1 MTTATSRTTWSGA
14 VLVAQTREDHP
25 ASRRLQHAGD
35 DDVGRLTEIATA
47 VVDDHHGA
55 VVEIGDTLPGFL
67 PLAHH
72 LHAHRLAGQDH
83 GLERVGQL
91 VDVEHGH
98 AAELRHLVEVVV
110 VGEHLG
116 AQRLAELDQLAVDLT
131 DVGEIRVH
139 DLDLHLA
146 ATLQALQD
154 VESALAP
161 VPAQRIG
168 RVRDLLQLTQHE
180 LRRDQCPVDEA
191 GLAHV
196 GDAAV
201 DDDGRVEHLRELTP
215 PAPWEEDGRHQLE
228 VGPGRE
234 RDDHRAREE
243 DGAELHDRSTS
254 SASCTVATPCASRGG
269 RGVSSRLL
277 LGTTAWVK
285 PSCAASR
292 RRASSPVTART
303 SPVKPTSPRTT
314 TSPRTGRSM

>member
-1 MTTATSRTTWSGA
+1 MTTATSRATWSGA

-47 VVDDHHGA
+47 VIDDHHGA
-55 VVEIGDTLPGFL
+55 VVEIGDALPGFL

-91 VDVEHGH
+91 VDIEHGH

-180 LRRDQCPVDEA
+180 LRDDQCSVDEA
-191 GLAHV
+191 RDRKSTRLNSSHGYISY
-196 GDAAV
+196 AV
-201 DDDGRVEHLRELTP
+201 FCLKKKKKIKTIHLDMYNT
-215 PAPWEEDGRHQLE
+215 
-228 VGPGRE
+228 
-234 RDDHRAREE
+234 
-243 DGAELHDRSTS
+243 
-254 SASCTVATPCASRGG
+254 
-269 RGVSSRLL
+269 
-277 LGTTAWVK
+277 
-285 PSCAASR
+285 
-292 RRASSPVTART
+292 
-303 SPVKPTSPRTT
+303 
-314 TSPRTGRSM
+314 